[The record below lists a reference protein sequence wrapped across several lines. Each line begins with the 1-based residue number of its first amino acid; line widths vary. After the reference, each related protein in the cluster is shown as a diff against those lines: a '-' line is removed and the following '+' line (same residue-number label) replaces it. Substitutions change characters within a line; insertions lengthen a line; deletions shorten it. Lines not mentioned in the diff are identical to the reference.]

1 MFGTP
6 SGQRSSCRCRRGVNR
21 YPSLVDS
28 MASDGGALE
37 GKQLRANLAAF
48 VARVWA
54 AGIEAAARRRVER
67 VGNLARDRNSWLGR
81 QGGGGE
87 SALPRRGVTV
97 QGPRGERAG
106 SRHI

>member
-67 VGNLARDRNSWLGR
+67 VGNLARDRNSWLAR
-81 QGGGGE
+81 QGG
-87 SALPRRGVTV
+87 V
-97 QGPRGERAG
+97 G
-106 SRHI
+106 SRGLQQSWGRVRGAL